1 MKFDERG
8 TWVPRWP
15 VGHQVRTSRFTIEV
29 VDYDWTGFVYVVV
42 VNGPR
47 LGVREPERTT
57 MSELFIED
65 LIDDHHDHYGL
76 GPGEEPHQPPATLR
90 SLPVPSVPPRVRS
103 RRRRSALGFDPT
115 WRTCLFGA
123 VCAVAGAVAFR
134 WGVTTYRV
142 APGLLACLGGF
153 AGLSVGLA
161 LATEWGQRK
170 ARSHRQHKEG
180 KDE

>member
-1 MKFDERG
+1 VKWDQGG

-15 VGHQVRTSRFTIEV
+15 VGHQVRTSRFTIDV
-29 VDYDWTGFVYVVV
+29 VDIDWNGCVYVVEISGSRFHG
-42 VNGPR
+42 GPD
-47 LGVREPERTT
+47 RTT

-65 LIDDHHDHYGL
+65 LIDDHHDHYGV
-76 GPGEEPHQPPATLR
+76 GPVETHQPPPTVR
-90 SLPVPSVPPRVRS
+90 SRPVAPRVRS
-103 RRRRSALGFDPT
+103 RPRRSVLGFDPT
-115 WRTCLFGA
+115 WRTCLLGA

-161 LATEWGQRK
+161 LATEVGQRK
-170 ARSHRQHKEG
+170 AKSHRHIKEG